1 MDDTCVLDFRKD
13 EISCIVPGDVQED
26 SVFSG
31 MERPISQAH
40 EVEWTNV
47 SLLDHGTA
55 LWAIKSIIRLY
66 SLPRENSWLRNLEV
80 VM

>member
-55 LWAIKSIIRLY
+55 L
-66 SLPRENSWLRNLEV
+66 
-80 VM
+80 